1 MIEGKLL
8 PSSIF
13 KTELSKAGGHFARR
27 HLMGYGL
34 IEKPGDM
41 YTFRIAAVEAAVRK
55 NARDLICP
63 DTVEERWALLSRERN
78 QFEFRYRDYL
88 RSALKVALGKEA
100 AKQEIISVMRKA
112 SQAETARG
120 LEYDQIYAKE
130 IYFIN
135 LKDVTVNHWDRFKF
149 LFNEDKQRFTQAMD
163 SGNKYRADAHAKSLT
178 TEQFRAVMP
187 QLVWLMKCFEENSER
202 RVV

>member
-1 MIEGKLL
+1 MILEVL
-8 PSSIF
+8 
-13 KTELSKAGGHFARR
+13 TERYQREFEMLRVLAAGDQERFRIYAETSPRDVA

-100 AKQEIISVMRKA
+100 AKQEIISVLR
-112 SQAETARG
+112 
-120 LEYDQIYAKE
+120 
-130 IYFIN
+130 
-135 LKDVTVNHWDRFKF
+135 
-149 LFNEDKQRFTQAMD
+149 
-163 SGNKYRADAHAKSLT
+163 
-178 TEQFRAVMP
+178 
-187 QLVWLMKCFEENSER
+187 
-202 RVV
+202 